1 MTLHIERSAQFKRD
15 YKRIERQGAELD
27 KLRKLILRL
36 ATAEPLDQRYRDH
49 ALQGNWRGFREC
61 HIEPDWLLIY
71 KIEGDTLRLSRTG
84 SHSELFG

>member
-1 MTLHIERSAQFKRD
+1 MALQIERSAQFKRD
-15 YKRIERQGAELD
+15 YKRISRQGADLD
-27 KLRKLILRL
+27 KLRQLILQL
-36 ATAEPLDQRYRDH
+36 AATEPLEQRYRDY
-49 ALQGNWRGFREC
+49 ALLGNWRGYREC